1 LSNLT
6 AHAVA
11 RHHLPACWQF
21 SAASIK
27 ELRGRSALK
36 RTKATLDDQELLDLI
51 DAIETRNAGR
61 ANGLRV
67 LTLYRLRPVLLAA
80 GASAQGPAECKQS
93 CRCSSHQYNA
103 KFQSAVSL
111 GYETNLSR

>member
-67 LTLYRLRPVLLAA
+67 LTLYGLRPVLLAA
-80 GASAQGPAECKQS
+80 GASAQGPAGCKQS

-111 GYETNLSR
+111 GYETSISR